1 MASEPSEGGP
11 AQALGLADAEDLAAR
26 AFERAGVAAAPAR
39 AAAGAL
45 AMSEAMGVG
54 THGLI
59 RVGQYCDRIAAGGI
73 DPAAEP
79 RVEVLA
85 PALIRLDGGGG
96 LGPAVAARALDEGV
110 AAARGAGVAAVF
122 CRGGSHFGAILPY
135 LWRAAEAGFAAV
147 VTTTTSPM
155 IAPAGGR
162 EARLGNTPLGVGVPD
177 PTGAHALFDMALS
190 VAARARIRKAA
201 AAGEAIPNGWAIDAQ
216 GEPTTDPRAAL
227 SGVLLAIG
235 GDKGATLSLMLDL
248 LAAGLS
254 GGKLAWEGPDAVNAP
269 GARQDLG
276 HLFLLVDACALMA
289 PQALGERMASVR
301 ATLGETPRRQGAGPI
316 RMPGDRAIAALRAAR
331 RDGLT
336 LPPALLA
343 DLRARAAL

>member
-1 MASEPSEGGP
+1 METKRATDAP
-11 AQALGLADAEDLAAR
+11 AQAVSLTEAEDLAAR
-26 AFERAGVAAAPAR
+26 AFQRAGAAERPAR
-39 AAAGAL
+39 AAARVL
-45 AMSEAMGVG
+45 AMAEAMGVA

-59 RVGQYCDRIAAGGI
+59 RVGQYCDRIAAGGV
-73 DPAAEP
+73 DPAAAP
-79 RVEVLA
+79 RVETLA
-85 PALIRLDGGGG
+85 PALLRLDGGGG
-96 LGPAVAARALDEGV
+96 LGPAVAARALEEGI
-110 AAARGAGVAAVF
+110 AAARRTGVAAVF
-122 CRGGSHFGAILPY
+122 CRGGSHFGAIAPY
-135 LWRAAEAGFAAV
+135 LWEAAEAGFAAV

-162 EARLGNTPLGVGVPD
+162 AARLGNTPLGIGVPD
-177 PTGAHALFDMALS
+177 PNGAHVLFDMALS
-190 VAARARIRKAA
+190 VAARARVRKAA
-201 AAGEAIPNGWAIDAQ
+201 AVGEAIPQGWAIDAQ

-254 GGKLAWEGPDAVNAP
+254 GGRLAWEGPDAFGSP

-276 HLFLLVDACALMA
+276 HMFLLIDAGALMA
-289 PQALGERMASVR
+289 PMALAERLASVR
-301 ATLGETPRRQGAGPI
+301 AALGGTPARPGAAPI
-316 RMPGDRAIAALRAAR
+316 RMPGDRALAALRAAR

-336 LPPALLA
+336 LPRALLE